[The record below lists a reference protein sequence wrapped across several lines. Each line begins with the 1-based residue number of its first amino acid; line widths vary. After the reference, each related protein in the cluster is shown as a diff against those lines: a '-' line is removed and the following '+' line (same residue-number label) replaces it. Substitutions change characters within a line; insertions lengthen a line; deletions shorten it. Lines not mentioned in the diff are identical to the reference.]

1 LKTVYLL
8 LLLGGS
14 AISVEAQPSIEFA
27 NGSGP
32 STSGSTTANQ
42 VITFQSN
49 LNNPSGN
56 TFTTYS
62 PTTTATFS
70 ISNQQYTLPAS
81 QNSNGADVS
90 FGATSS
96 TTGPAIGSFA
106 QFTDMGAVS
115 SPLSSIFTST
125 NTVGTTGT
133 GISTTSNYATEI
145 FTSTMG
151 LYNAGAATNGTY
163 LMADLTITFSSPVTD
178 PVLQIVGVGGTYG
191 GGFHSTLGF
200 TSELTLLTSGVS
212 MSELSGSTEF
222 SVTPTQILNTATTPT
237 ATTGAGAAS
246 GSVLVTG
253 IGITQLSFAIYMRGD
268 GGNSSWSNG
277 TEHTG
282 DAWLIGVSA
291 LNTDIVLPL
300 TLARFTA
307 QPQGNAALLN
317 WTTASEENA
326 DHFGILYSKDGNNW
340 QNIGEVKAAA
350 NSATPGNYQFTQAD
364 PASGNNFYKIIE
376 VGIDGSV
383 SYSEV
388 KELQFIATASD
399 LSFYP
404 NPSKDRVTIINNAV
418 ALSAVSVLTIDGRAL
433 QQNPNFVSGQSIDL
447 SRYPAGIY
455 LLSIR
460 KADGTGEVV
469 KVEKN

>member
-1 LKTVYLL
+1 LKTVILL
-8 LLLGGS
+8 LLCGS
-14 AISVEAQPSIEFA
+14 SISVEAQPSIEFA

-32 STSGSTTANQ
+32 TTSGSTTANQ

-56 TFTTYS
+56 TFTPYS

-70 ISNQQYTLPAS
+70 LSNQQYTLPAS

-90 FGATSS
+90 FGATNN
-96 TTGPAIGSFA
+96 TTGPSIGSFA
-106 QFTDMGAVS
+106 QFTDMGAIS
-115 SPLSSIFTST
+115 MPLSSIFTST
-125 NTVGTTGT
+125 NTAGTTGT
-133 GISTTSNYATEI
+133 GISTTSNYATEV
-145 FTSTMG
+145 FTSAMG
-151 LYNAGAATNGTY
+151 LYNAGVPTNGTY

-178 PVLQIVGVGGTYG
+178 PVLQIVGVGGTFG
-191 GGFHSTLGF
+191 SGHSTLGF
-200 TSELTLLTSGVS
+200 TTEFTLLTSGVTL
-212 MSELSGSTEF
+212 SELSGSTEF
-222 SVTPTQILNTATTPT
+222 SVTSTQILNTAATPT

-268 GGNSSWSNG
+268 GDNSTWSNG

-307 QPQGNAALLN
+307 QPQGNAALLD

-418 ALSAVSVLTIDGRAL
+418 PLSAVSVLTIDGRAL